1 VIAVSTMTMDAEAE
15 LPNRL
20 SRLPWYAPAGFGA
33 AQPASWPRILSVENE
48 ADALRRVTSIPSY
61 LPAPH
66 GLSAVPPQPSGWPQ
80 VWSTEAELDLQSR
93 LSRLPFYTS
102 PIQAM
107 RMAPA
112 MGLGDI
118 TSDIQTILTK
128 APELL
133 QKAVQILNNAGPHL
147 DTIIQITQDPALA
160 QIIAR
165 IKTLQASAAA
175 KPSAPA
181 TPAAPGAAPT
191 TDTGISKLIP
201 ALDAAIF
208 LDKHPAAQFAADHPV
223 LVGVGAAVAI
233 LGIGFGV
240 GIGIGRWT
248 KKCRTAAAVGS
259 PKRYRRRR

>member
-1 VIAVSTMTMDAEAE
+1 MQAEAE

-20 SRLPWYAPAGFGA
+20 SRIPWYAPAGFGA
-33 AQPASWPRILSVENE
+33 AQPSGWPRILSVENE

-66 GLSAVPPQPSGWPQ
+66 GLGAVPQQPGGWPQ

-112 MGLGDI
+112 MGLGDVMQ
-118 TSDIQTILTK
+118 DIQTIITK
-128 APELL
+128 APDLL
-133 QKAVQILNNAGPHL
+133 QKAVAILNAAGPHL
-147 DTIIQITQDPALA
+147 DTVLQITQDPALA
-160 QIIAR
+160 QIVAR

-175 KPSAPA
+175 KAATAPA
-181 TPAAPGAAPT
+181 APAAPGAAPK

-208 LDKHPAAQFAADHPV
+208 LDKHPAAQFAADHPI
-223 LVGVGAAVAI
+223 LVGAGAAV
-233 LGIGFGV
+233 LLTGIGFGI
-240 GIGIGRWT
+240 GMGIGRWSKRCKT
-248 KKCRTAAAVGS
+248 SAAPAGVG
-259 PKRYRRRR
+259 RYRRRRR